1 MILLHFYM
9 GSNGGAST
17 IYFESPS
24 GKIQSAESAV
34 EGRKLTFYATE
45 YGEYKIYSINE
56 KLVLY
61 RAERTHTQPVVVR
74 GSIDTTAASSIGAY
88 ALNFKCTQTGERAFK
103 LSQTMVHTLY
113 I

>member
-74 GSIDTTAASSIGAY
+74 EF
-88 ALNFKCTQTGERAFK
+88 N
-103 LSQTMVHTLY
+103 
-113 I
+113 